1 MRQDNEDVDA
11 WEARKRAS
19 TAQLLFRCAR
29 RLNERALERAAG
41 QGLPAKASFT
51 QLLPHIPLE
60 EPGAR
65 ITTLASLLGIS
76 KQAVGQTV
84 DELEALGVVAR
95 VADPSDRR
103 ARGVVFTEQG
113 RRGLALGMEVL
124 EGLEA
129 EIGEE
134 LGKARMRAL
143 HDALEALDGLL
154 EAI

>member
-1 MRQDNEDVDA
+1 MREDSEEMER

-29 RLNERALERAAG
+29 RLNERALERATG
-41 QGLPAKASFT
+41 EGLPAKMSFT
-51 QLLPHIPLE
+51 QLFPHIPLE
-60 EPGAR
+60 EPGVR
-65 ITTLASLLGIS
+65 ITELASRLGIS

-113 RRGLALGMEVL
+113 RRGLEVGMGVL
-124 EGLEA
+124 ERLEE

-143 HDALEALDGLL
+143 HDALAALDELL
-154 EAI
+154 ESI

>member
-1 MRQDNEDVDA
+1 MREDSEEMER

-29 RLNERALERAAG
+29 RLNERALERATG
-41 QGLPAKASFT
+41 EGLPAKMSFT
-51 QLLPHIPLE
+51 QLFPHIPLE
-60 EPGAR
+60 EPGVR
-65 ITTLASLLGIS
+65 ITELASRLGIS

-95 VADPSDRR
+95 VADPSDRS
-103 ARGVVFTEQG
+103 
-113 RRGLALGMEVL
+113 GLEVGMGVL
-124 EGLEA
+124 EGLEE

-143 HDALEALDGLL
+143 HDALAALDELL
-154 EAI
+154 ESI